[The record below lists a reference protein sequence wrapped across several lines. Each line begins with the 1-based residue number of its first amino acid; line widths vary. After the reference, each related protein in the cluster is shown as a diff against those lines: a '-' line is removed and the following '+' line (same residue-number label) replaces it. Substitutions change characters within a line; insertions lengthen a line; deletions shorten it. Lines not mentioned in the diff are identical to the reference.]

1 VSELRRL
8 LRYVRPYLGRMVLA
22 AVLLAVAGALMSAM
36 VGTIKPLV
44 NEVLLPSVVP
54 GTPPA
59 PEPQPAPSARSATD
73 PLDVR
78 GSLRRALPL
87 ERFQAWA
94 RRHAYA
100 EVPLLM
106 VGIFFVRA
114 VFLYFG
120 QFLMTKSGAM
130 VVRDLRTDLY
140 GSVAH
145 QSARFFQL
153 HPTGTILSRVLG
165 DVQQIQRIMTGVLSD
180 AVRVTAMVPFLI
192 VLVVVQDWRM
202 ALVAMV
208 ALPLLAWPMVRLGRR
223 LRRASTRAQESMA
236 VAAGLVTESVAG
248 VRVVQSFGMERFE
261 IGRFREAL
269 ARLLSADLKAA
280 RATAL
285 GPAVM
290 ELVGAM
296 AGAGLF
302 YLAGRR
308 IAAGTL
314 DGGRFFVILVGLG
327 LLYMSLRRLNQL
339 NVELQHALAASVR
352 VFAMMDRPPDVAD
365 RPGAVTLPPFREEV
379 RFERVGFAY
388 EEASVLSEVD
398 LALRRGEVLAL
409 VGRSGSGKSTLAS
422 LLPRF
427 HDPTAGRVTIDGR
440 DLREVSLQSLR
451 AQIGLVTQETVL
463 FDDTVRA
470 NIAYGRAD
478 VPLARVIEAARAAHA
493 HTFVSE
499 LPEGYDTRVGE
510 RGARLSMGQ
519 RQRLAIARALLKDP
533 PILVLDEATSALD
546 AESEALVQQ
555 ALEALMVGRTS
566 LVIAHRLATVRRADR
581 IVVLES
587 GRIAEVG
594 SHAELLARGGLYA
607 RLHELQFQE
616 SGP

>member
-1 VSELRRL
+1 
-8 LRYVRPYLGRMVLA
+8 M
-22 AVLLAVAGALMSAM
+22 
-36 VGTIKPLV
+36 
-44 NEVLLPSVVP
+44 
-54 GTPPA
+54 
-59 PEPQPAPSARSATD
+59 
-73 PLDVR
+73 
-78 GSLRRALPL
+78 
-87 ERFQAWA
+87 
-94 RRHAYA
+94 
-100 EVPLLM
+100 
-106 VGIFFVRA
+106 
-114 VFLYFG
+114 
-120 QFLMTKSGAM
+120 
-130 VVRDLRTDLY
+130 
-140 GSVAH
+140 
-145 QSARFFQL
+145 
-153 HPTGTILSRVLG
+153 
-165 DVQQIQRIMTGVLSD
+165 
-180 AVRVTAMVPFLI
+180 
-192 VLVVVQDWRM
+192 
-202 ALVAMV
+202 
-208 ALPLLAWPMVRLGRR
+208 
-223 LRRASTRAQESMA
+223 
-236 VAAGLVTESVAG
+236 
-248 VRVVQSFGMERFE
+248 
-261 IGRFREAL
+261 
-269 ARLLSADLKAA
+269 
-280 RATAL
+280 
-285 GPAVM
+285 
-290 ELVGAM
+290 
-296 AGAGLF
+296 
-302 YLAGRR
+302 
-308 IAAGTL
+308 
-314 DGGRFFVILVGLG
+314 
-327 LLYMSLRRLNQL
+327 